1 MAQRYRLT
9 QAEITIAVL
18 DCAVLAAACLLAYW
32 LVTGLLSRLYFLSR
46 ADSLLGGMWA
56 VIATVFVFRDSYQQ
70 SMAAALSRM
79 AATSVSFVLCLIY
92 LSLLPFYP
100 WALALLVGASA
111 LVVTLLGRPGD
122 AVTAGI
128 TTAVIMVVAAVSPQH
143 AWQQPILRFA
153 DTVIG
158 VAVGVAAAW
167 LGLSVLRPWLR
178 RIRYPRG

>member
-18 DCAVLAAACLLAYW
+18 DCAVLAAACLLAFW
-32 LVTGLLSRLYFLSR
+32 LVTGLLSQVVFLSR

-56 VIATVFVFRDSYQQ
+56 VIATVFVFRASYAE

-92 LSLLPFYP
+92 LALLPFHP
-100 WALALLVGASA
+100 WALALLVGVSA
-111 LVVTLLGRPGD
+111 LVVILIGRPGD

-128 TTAVIMVVAAVSPQH
+128 TTAVVMVVAAVSPQH

-178 RIRYPRG
+178 RVRYPRG

>member
-32 LVTGLLSRLYFLSR
+32 VVTSLLSRLYAPSR
-46 ADSLLGGMWA
+46 ADALLGGMWA

-79 AATSVSFVLCLIY
+79 AATSVGFVLCLIY

-128 TTAVIMVVAAVSPQH
+128 TTAVVMVVAAVSPQH